1 MRHSPTNQ
9 EAVADDI
16 ELSSICD
23 VSDYAR
29 FSTNEKKL
37 VDCEEDISEGVD
49 PELELADQMP
59 TENELNEN

>member
-37 VDCEEDISEGVD
+37 VDCEEDISEGID
-49 PELELADQMP
+49 PELELAD
-59 TENELNEN
+59 